1 MAIPGNGYHRG
12 IEKMCLHS
20 IKAGQYP
27 MKNLMLVLMFTAGY
41 FIAGSQ
47 VIDMHMHSYT
57 DKDFWTGKARNGLE
71 SSKSASEHLDQTIR
85 EMDKNHIQYAVISG
99 TMESL
104 AIYTK
109 ADKRFIPG
117 YQDFSDT
124 LIPVNQFEELVKAGK
139 IKVFGEV
146 MAVYK
151 GIKLADSIYQ
161 PYLAICEK
169 YGIPV
174 AFHSG
179 GSFPN
184 AQNLGWPNY
193 RIALGD
199 PFLIEDVLVRYPKLK
214 LYLMHAGENFY
225 PNTLRM
231 MDGYPNLYADL
242 GVELWLHPMTR
253 DFAVKFLK
261 SAKEYGFLDRVMFG
275 SDQMVW
281 PEAISA
287 SIDFLNSLDFL
298 TKDEKDKIFYKNAST
313 FLGIKE

>member
-1 MAIPGNGYHRG
+1 MKKLILT
-12 IEKMCLHS
+12 IILF
-20 IKAGQYP
+20 AGVKVAKCQ
-27 MKNLMLVLMFTAGY
+27 
-41 FIAGSQ
+41 I
-47 VIDMHMHSYT
+47 IDMHMHSYT
-57 DKDFWTGKARNGLE
+57 ENDFWTGKARNGLE
-71 SSKSASEHLDQTIR
+71 SSKSAQEHLEQTIR
-85 EMDKNHIQYAVISG
+85 KMDKHNIKYAVISG
-99 TMESL
+99 TIESVEK
-104 AIYTK
+104 YTK

-117 YQDFSDT
+117 YQDFKDT
-124 LIPVNQFEELVKAGK
+124 LIPIKQFEEYVQTGK

-151 GIKLADSIYQ
+151 GQKLTDSIYQ
-161 PYLAICEK
+161 PYLAVCEK

-174 AFHSG
+174 AYHSG

-184 AQNLGWPNY
+184 AQNLGWPKY

-199 PFLIEDVLVRYPKLK
+199 PFLIEDVLVKYPKLK

-225 PNTLRM
+225 QNTLRM

-242 GVELWLHPMTR
+242 GVEMWLHPMTK

-281 PEAISA
+281 PEAITS
-287 SIDFLNSLDFL
+287 SITFLNSLSFL
-298 TKDEKDKIFYKNAST
+298 TKDEKEMIFYKNAKT
-313 FLGIKE
+313 FLGIKD

>member
-1 MAIPGNGYHRG
+1 
-12 IEKMCLHS
+12 
-20 IKAGQYP
+20 
-27 MKNLMLVLMFTAGY
+27 
-41 FIAGSQ
+41 
-47 VIDMHMHSYT
+47 MHSYT
-57 DKDFWTGKARNGLE
+57 EKDFWTGKARNGLE
-71 SSKSASEHLDQTIR
+71 SSKSVQEHLEQTIKK
-85 EMDKNHIQYAVISG
+85 MDKHNIKYAVISG
-99 TMESL
+99 TIGSVEK
-104 AIYTK
+104 YTK

-117 YQDFSDT
+117 YQDFQDT
-124 LIPVNQFEELVKAGK
+124 LIPIKQFEEYVQTGK

-151 GIKLADSIYQ
+151 GQKLTDPMYQ

-174 AFHSG
+174 AYHSG

-184 AQNLGWPNY
+184 AQNLGWPKY

-199 PFLIEDVLVRYPKLK
+199 PFLIEDVLVKYPKLK

-225 PNTLRM
+225 QNTLRM

-242 GVELWLHPMTR
+242 GVEMWLHPMTK

-261 SAKEYGFLDRVMFG
+261 SAKEYGFLNRVMFG

-281 PEAISA
+281 PEAITS
-287 SIDFLNSLDFL
+287 SINFLNSLSFL
-298 TKDEKDKIFYKNAST
+298 AKDEKEMIFYKNAKI
-313 FLGIKE
+313 FLGIKD